1 MRRRGVAVATLAA
14 TALLVPVAVAAT
26 PGTYRGWLYK
36 ASGERWTATQTRLT
50 VRDTDFGQRFELS
63 TYNMRLTCPY
73 PDRTGAPAQR
83 RFRFIHRG
91 VVEGAFIDDTRQY
104 PERNPTHRVRIRGT
118 FVGRRFGGRVRV
130 SAAPGRTGVC
140 TGAARVRVRR

>member
-1 MRRRGVAVATLAA
+1 VRRRGAAVGALAA

-63 TYNMRLTCPY
+63 TYNMRLACG
-73 PDRTGAPAQR
+73 DGSRA
-83 RFRFIHRG
+83 RFRFVHRG
-91 VVEGAFIDDTRQY
+91 VVEGAFIDDTRDY
-104 PERNPTHRVRIRGT
+104 PPRRPTHRVRIRGT
-118 FVGRRFGGRVRV
+118 FVEGRFGGRVRV
-130 SAAPGRTGVC
+130 TAAPGRTRAC